1 MFKVN
6 SNDVWSITN
15 ERHNASPLLGF
26 LPLFSSMTVD
36 IEKLLNGG
44 LNLEFLVEF
53 SNRHV
58 RMAAVASH
66 WEKAGLL
73 TVEKLNSVDFV
84 DQITNGLANETI
96 SLNRLGDFL
105 NSADFSRFT
114 DHDLAKEISVTVDAL
129 GGFIVF
135 NNIVNS
141 SDFYH
146 EVFTRKILE
155 CLRASLGAN
164 SAVTAEAAYSVLTTP
179 EKIVWIQEEETSLL
193 EILALV
199 CQNPHLVSLAHDEKL
214 DEFFQGVSNMFGSA
228 LEVHVKRYFWIRYEQ
243 EGEILSGR
251 HFCNE
256 LAKMLRDGVNP
267 AIALNSVNERRL
279 RAKEQ
284 FDSMNSTVVLNSEAK
299 HLLEVARKFVYWK
312 LHLREVKVRFYCCA
326 DKLLDAAAKR
336 LNLDRYQVR
345 HLTIEELTGVL
356 RGTIK
361 LDTVSLDK
369 RMEYSVFHFASGRIT
384 VYEGQDAR
392 EIFSVVKQESVV
404 ATDIVSGVCAFPG
417 LVEGVVKQVLDVSDG
432 DNFLRGSILVA
443 YMTDVGV
450 VPAMKKARAIVTDV
464 GGVTCHASI
473 IAREFGIP
481 CLIGTK
487 IGTKVLL
494 NGYTVRVNATE
505 GFSTVLSKDVNPQK
519 ALTANVA
526 EDEDL
531 VVCNF
536 QIPVSGSL
544 HKEASHVRS
553 LEKTL
558 SSYVQIAGGKGASLG
573 QMLQLGLPVPMGF
586 VVLTSAFEQVF
597 FGTEYGARINQL
609 LLEIRDQRSLRRVS
623 KMIQE
628 LIINVEIPF
637 QIEHDI
643 RASFADLPFDH
654 VAVRSSATS
663 EDSATASWAGQ
674 LESFLNTTHDD
685 LLLNIRQCWASL
697 FSDRA
702 ILYRIHCDS
711 KDMSVAVVVQGM
723 LDSRISG
730 TAFSVHPVTGQSD
743 AILIESCIGLGETLV
758 LGKEMPTTFLVK
770 KDSLAVAH
778 KDIGEQKNGL
788 RRSANGN
795 GNELFVVDSTMQPLS
810 DSEAQEVAR
819 LVLDVEQK
827 FGFPVD
833 VEWAYE
839 GNRLYLLQSR
849 PITTTSKI
857 PKVQ

>member
-26 LPLFSSMTVD
+26 LPLFSSMTID
-36 IEKLLNGG
+36 IEKILNGG

-66 WEKAGLL
+66 WEKAGLV

-84 DQITNGLANETI
+84 DQITNGLANETVN
-96 SLNRLGDFL
+96 LNRLGDFL
-105 NSADFSRFT
+105 YSADFSKFA
-114 DHDLAKEISVTVDAL
+114 DYNLAKEIYVMIDAL
-129 GGFIVF
+129 VGFIVF
-135 NNIVNS
+135 NNIINT

-155 CLRASLGAN
+155 CLRTSLGVD
-164 SAVTAEAAYSVLTTP
+164 SSITAETVYSVLTTP
-179 EKIVWIQEEETSLL
+179 EKTVWIQEEETSLI

-199 CQNPHLVSLAHDEKL
+199 CQNPHLASLARDEKS
-214 DEFFQGVSNMFGSA
+214 DEFFHVVSNMFGSE
-228 LEVHVKRYFWIRYEQ
+228 LEVHVKKYFWIRYEQ
-243 EGEILSGR
+243 EGEILSGK

-256 LAKMLRDGVNP
+256 LAKMLRDGVD
-267 AIALNSVNERRL
+267 ATTASNSVNERRL

-284 FDSMNSTVVLNSEAK
+284 FDSISSKVVLNSEAK
-299 HLLEVARKFVYWK
+299 HFLEVARKFVYWK

-326 DKLLDAAAKR
+326 DKLLDEAAKR

-345 HLTIEELTGVL
+345 HLTVEELTGAL

-384 VYEGQDAR
+384 VYEGQNAR
-392 EIFSVVKQESVV
+392 DIFSVVKQESVV
-404 ATDIVSGVCAFPG
+404 ATDSVSGVCAFPG
-417 LVEGVVKQVLDVSDG
+417 LVDGLVKQVLDVDDG
-432 DNFLRGSILVA
+432 DHFLKGSVLVA

-450 VPAMKKARAIVTDV
+450 VPAMKKASAIVTDV

-494 NGYTVRVNATE
+494 NGYTVRVNATD
-505 GFSTVLSKDVNPQK
+505 GFSTVLSRDVNPRQE
-519 ALTANVA
+519 LTANLA

-531 VVCNF
+531 IVCNF
-536 QIPVSGSL
+536 QIPVSGFL
-544 HKEASHVRS
+544 REAANHIRS

-558 SSYVQIAGGKGASLG
+558 SSDVQIAGGKGASLG
-573 QMLQLGLPVPMGF
+573 QLLQFGLPVPRGF
-586 VVLTSAFEQVF
+586 VVLTSAFKEVF
-597 FGTEYGARINQL
+597 FGTECGTRINQL
-609 LLEIRDQRSLRRVS
+609 LLEIRDRRSLRRVA
-623 KMIQE
+623 KLIQE
-628 LIINVEIPF
+628 LIINVEVPF
-637 QIEHDI
+637 HIERDI
-643 RASFADLPFDH
+643 KASFADLPFDY

-674 LESFLNTTHDD
+674 FDSFLNTTRDD
-685 LLLNIRQCWASL
+685 LLLNVRRCWASL

-702 ILYRIHCDS
+702 ISYLIHCDS

-723 LDSRISG
+723 IDSRISG

-743 AILIESCIGLGETLV
+743 AVLIESCIGLGETLV

-770 KDSLAVAH
+770 KDGFTISH
-778 KDIGEQKNGL
+778 KEIGEQKNGL
-788 RRSANGN
+788 KRSDSGK

-810 DSEAQEVAR
+810 DLEAQEVAR

>member
-26 LPLFSSMTVD
+26 LPLFSSMTTD
-36 IEKLLNGG
+36 IETFLNEN

-73 TVEKLNSVDFV
+73 TVQKLNSVDFV
-84 DQITNGLANETI
+84 DRVINGLANETVN
-96 SLNRLGDFL
+96 LNRLGDL
-105 NSADFSRFT
+105 LRSANFSEFT
-114 DHDLAKEISVTVDAL
+114 DYDLAKEVSVTIDAL

-135 NNIVNS
+135 NNIINT

-146 EVFTRKILE
+146 EAFTHKILE
-155 CLRASLGAN
+155 CLKASL
-164 SAVTAEAAYSVLTTP
+164 SADSTITAETAYSALTTP
-179 EKIVWIQEEETSLL
+179 EKTVWIQEEETSLL
-193 EILALV
+193 EVLALV
-199 CQNPHLVSLAHDEKL
+199 CQNPHLTSLARLEKL
-214 DEFFQGVSNMFGSA
+214 DDFFHGVSNMFGSE
-228 LEVHVKRYFWIRYEQ
+228 LEAHVQKYFWIRYEQ
-243 EGEILSGR
+243 EGEILSGK

-256 LAKMLRDGVNP
+256 LAKMLCDGVDATN
-267 AIALNSVNERRL
+267 ASNSVNERRL

-284 FDSMNSTVVLNSEAK
+284 FDSINSMIVFNSETK

-326 DKLLDAAAKR
+326 GKLLDEAAKR
-336 LNLDRYQVR
+336 LNLNHYQVR
-345 HLTIEELTGVL
+345 HLTAEELINALSGV
-356 RGTIK
+356 IK
-361 LDTVSLDK
+361 LDADSLDK

-384 VYEGQDAR
+384 VYEGQNAR
-392 EIFSVVKQESVV
+392 DIFSIVKQESVV
-404 ATDIVSGVCAFPG
+404 ATNSVSGVCAFPG

-494 NGYTVRVNATE
+494 NGYTVRVNATD
-505 GFSTVLSKDVNPQK
+505 GFSTILSRDVNPRQE
-519 ALTANVA
+519 LTANLA
-526 EDEDL
+526 EDEEL
-531 VVCNF
+531 IVCNF
-536 QIPVSGSL
+536 QIPMSGFL
-544 HKEASHVRS
+544 RKEANHIRS

-558 SSYVQIAGGKGASLG
+558 SSDVQIAGGKGASLG
-573 QMLQLGLPVPMGF
+573 QMLQLSLPIPKGF
-586 VVLTSAFEQVF
+586 VVLASAFEEVF
-597 FGTEYGARINQL
+597 FGTEYGALINQL

-628 LIINVEIPF
+628 LVINVEIPF

-674 LESFLNTTHDD
+674 LDSFLNTTYDD

-702 ILYRIHCDS
+702 ISYRIHCDS
-711 KDMSVAVVVQGM
+711 KEMSVAVVVQGM

-743 AILIESCIGLGETLV
+743 VILIESCIGLGETLV

-770 KDSLAVAH
+770 KDSLGISH
-778 KDIGEQKNGL
+778 KDVSEQKNGV
-788 RRSANGN
+788 RRSANGK
-795 GNELFVVDSTMQPLS
+795 GNELFVVDSAMQPLS
-810 DSEAQEVAR
+810 DSEAQEIAR
-819 LVLDVEQK
+819 LVIDIEKK

-849 PITTTSKI
+849 PITTKLKVSK
-857 PKVQ
+857 V

>member
-6 SNDVWSITN
+6 SNDVWTITN

-26 LPLFSSMTVD
+26 LPLFSSMTTD
-36 IEKLLNGG
+36 IGTFLNED

-58 RMAAVASH
+58 RMAAVALH

-73 TVEKLNSVDFV
+73 TVQKLASVDFV
-84 DQITNGLANETI
+84 NRVINGLANETVN
-96 SLNRLGDFL
+96 LNRLGDFL
-105 NSADFSRFT
+105 RSANFAEFT
-114 DHDLAKEISVTVDAL
+114 DQDLAKEISVMVDAL
-129 GGFIVF
+129 GRFIVF
-135 NNIVNS
+135 NNIINT

-146 EVFTRKILE
+146 EAFTRKILE
-155 CLRASLGAN
+155 CLKASLGADSAITAETAY
-164 SAVTAEAAYSVLTTP
+164 SAVTIP
-179 EKIVWIQEEETSLL
+179 EKTVWIQEEETSLL
-193 EILALV
+193 EILALISK
-199 CQNPHLVSLAHDEKL
+199 NPHLTSLARDEKL
-214 DEFFQGVSNMFGSA
+214 DDFFHGVSNMFGSE
-228 LEVHVKRYFWIRYEQ
+228 LEVHVQKYFWIRYEQ
-243 EGEILSGR
+243 EGEILSGK

-256 LAKMLRDGVNP
+256 LAKMLRDGID
-267 AIALNSVNERRL
+267 ATSASNSVNERRL

-284 FDSMNSTVVLNSEAK
+284 FDSISSTVVLNSEAK

-326 DKLLDAAAKR
+326 DKLLDEAAKR
-336 LNLDRYQVR
+336 LNLNRYQVR
-345 HLTIEELTGVL
+345 HLTVEELTGAL

-361 LDTVSLDK
+361 LDTVSFDK
-369 RMEYSVFHFASGRIT
+369 RMEYSVFHFASGRIA
-384 VYEGQDAR
+384 VYEGQSAR
-392 EIFSVVKQESVV
+392 DVFGVVKQESVV
-404 ATDIVSGVCAFPG
+404 ATDSVSGVCAFPG
-417 LVEGVVKQVLDVSDG
+417 LVDGVVKQVLDVDDG
-432 DNFLRGSILVA
+432 DHFPKGSVLVA

-450 VPAMKKARAIVTDV
+450 VPAMKKASAIVTDV

-494 NGYTVRVNATE
+494 NGYTVRVNATD
-505 GFSTVLSKDVNPQK
+505 GFSKVLSKDINPRQE
-519 ALTANVA
+519 LTANLA
-526 EDEDL
+526 KDEDL
-531 VVCNF
+531 IVCNF
-536 QIPVSGSL
+536 QIPVSRFSS
-544 HKEASHVRS
+544 KEANHIRS

-558 SSYVQIAGGKGASLG
+558 SSDVQIAGGKGASLG
-573 QMLQLGLPVPMGF
+573 QLLQFSLPVPKGF
-586 VVLTSAFEQVF
+586 VVLTSAFKEVF
-597 FGTEYGARINQL
+597 FGTGYGAHINQL

-623 KMIQE
+623 KLIQE
-628 LIINVEIPF
+628 LIITVEIPF
-637 QIEHDI
+637 HIERDI
-643 RASFADLPFDH
+643 MASFGDLPFDY

-674 LESFLNTTHDD
+674 FDSFLNTTHDD
-685 LLLNIRQCWASL
+685 LLLNIRRCWASL

-702 ILYRIHCDS
+702 ILYLVHCDS

-723 LDSRISG
+723 IDSRISG
-730 TAFSVHPVTGQSD
+730 TAFSVHPVTGQSE
-743 AILIESCIGLGETLV
+743 AVLIESCIGLGETLV

-770 KDSLAVAH
+770 KDSLAISH

-788 RRSANGN
+788 RRSDSGK

-810 DSEAQEVAR
+810 DSEAQQVAR
-819 LVLDVEQK
+819 LVIDVEQK

-839 GNRLYLLQSR
+839 GNHLYLLQSR
-849 PITTTSKI
+849 PITTMSKI
-857 PKVQ
+857 SKV

>member
-6 SNDVWSITN
+6 LNDVWSITN

-36 IEKLLNGG
+36 IEAFLNGG

-73 TVEKLNSVDFV
+73 TVQKLNSVDFV
-84 DQITNGLANETI
+84 DRVISGLTNETVN
-96 SLNRLGDFL
+96 LNRLGDFL
-105 NSADFSRFT
+105 RSANFAEFT
-114 DHDLAKEISVTVDAL
+114 DQGLAKEISVTVDAL
-129 GGFIVF
+129 GRFIVF
-135 NNIVNS
+135 NNIINT

-146 EVFTRKILE
+146 EAFTRKILE
-155 CLRASLGAN
+155 CLKASLSTD
-164 SAVTAEAAYSVLTTP
+164 SAITAEVAYSALTTP
-179 EKIVWIQEEETSLL
+179 EKTVWIQEEETSLL

-199 CQNPHLVSLAHDEKL
+199 SKNPYLMSLACDEKL
-214 DEFFQGVSNMFGSA
+214 DDFFHGISNLFGSE
-228 LEVHVKRYFWIRYEQ
+228 LEVHVQKYFWIRYEQ

-256 LAKMLRDGVNP
+256 LSKMLRDGVDVAN
-267 AIALNSVNERRL
+267 ASNAVNERRL
-279 RAKEQ
+279 RTKEQ
-284 FDSMNSTVVLNSEAK
+284 FNSINSTLVFNSEAK
-299 HLLEVARKFVYWK
+299 HLLEVARKLVYWK

-326 DKLLDAAAKR
+326 DKLLDEAAKR
-336 LNLDRYQVR
+336 LNLNHSQVR
-345 HLTIEELTGVL
+345 HLTVDELVNALSGV
-356 RGTIK
+356 IQ
-361 LDTVSLDK
+361 LDADSLDK
-369 RMEYSVFHFASGRIT
+369 RMEYSVFHFASGRIA
-384 VYEGQDAR
+384 VYEGQSAR
-392 EIFSVVKQESVV
+392 DVFSVVKQESVIV
-404 ATDIVSGVCAFPG
+404 TDRVSGVCAFPG
-417 LVEGVVKQVLDVSDG
+417 LVDGVVKQVLDVDDG
-432 DNFLRGSILVA
+432 DHFPKGSVLVA

-487 IGTKVLL
+487 IGTKILL

-505 GFSTVLSKDVNPQK
+505 GFSTVLSRDIKPQQ
-519 ALTANVA
+519 ALTTNLP

-531 VVCNF
+531 IICNF
-536 QIPVSGSL
+536 QIPVSGFS

-558 SSYVQIAGGKGASLG
+558 SSDVQIAGGKGASLG
-573 QMLQLGLPVPMGF
+573 QMLQLSLPVPTGF
-586 VVLTSAFEQVF
+586 VVLTSAFEEVF
-597 FGTEYGARINQL
+597 FRTEYGAHINQF
-609 LLEIRDQRSLRRVS
+609 LLEIRDQCSLRRVA
-623 KMIQE
+623 KLIQE
-628 LIINVEIPF
+628 LIINAEIPF
-637 QIEHDI
+637 HIERDI
-643 RASFADLPFDH
+643 MASFADLPFDC

-674 LESFLNTTHDD
+674 FDSFLNTTYDE
-685 LLLNIRQCWASL
+685 LMLNIRRCWVSL

-702 ILYRIHCDS
+702 ISYLIHCDS
-711 KDMSVAVVVQGM
+711 KDISVAVVVQGM
-723 LDSRISG
+723 IDSRISG

-743 AILIESCIGLGETLV
+743 VILIESCIGLGETLV

-770 KDSLAVAH
+770 KDSLAISH
-778 KDIGEQKNGL
+778 KDVGEQKNGL
-788 RRSANGN
+788 RRSANGK
-795 GNELFVVDSTMQPLS
+795 GSKLFVVDSTMQPLS
-810 DSEAQEVAR
+810 DLEAQEVTR
-819 LVLDVEQK
+819 LVIDVEQK

-857 PKVQ
+857 SKVQ

>member
-26 LPLFSSMTVD
+26 LPLFSSMTID
-36 IEKLLNGG
+36 IEKILKGG

-84 DQITNGLANETI
+84 NQITNGLANETVN
-96 SLNRLGDFL
+96 LNRLGDFL
-105 NSADFSRFT
+105 YSANFSEFT
-114 DHDLAKEISVTVDAL
+114 GHDLANEISVTVDAL
-129 GGFIVF
+129 SIFIVF
-135 NNIVNS
+135 NNIINT

-146 EVFTRKILE
+146 EAFTRKILE
-155 CLRASLGAN
+155 CLRTSLGVA
-164 SAVTAEAAYSVLTTP
+164 SSVMAERAYSVLTTP
-179 EKIVWIQEEETSLL
+179 EKTVWIQEEETDLL

-199 CQNPHLVSLAHDEKL
+199 CQNPNLVSLARDKKL
-214 DEFFQGVSNMFGSA
+214 DEFFHGVSTMFGSE
-228 LEVHVKRYFWIRYEQ
+228 LEMHVKKYFWIRYEQ

-256 LAKMLRDGVNP
+256 LAKMLCDGVDVAN
-267 AIALNSVNERRL
+267 ALNSVNERRL
-279 RAKEQ
+279 HAKEQ
-284 FDSMNSTVVLNSEAK
+284 FDSIGSTIVLDSEAK
-299 HLLEVARKFVYWK
+299 HLLEVARKFIYWK

-326 DKLLDAAAKR
+326 DKLLDEAAKR
-336 LNLDRYQVR
+336 LNLNRYQVR
-345 HLTIEELTGVL
+345 HLTVEELTGAL
-356 RGTIK
+356 RGTIQM
-361 LDTVSLDK
+361 DTVSLDK

-384 VYEGQDAR
+384 VYEGRDAR
-392 EIFSVVKQESVV
+392 EVFSVVKQESVV
-404 ATDIVSGVCAFPG
+404 ATDSVSGVCAFPG

-450 VPAMKKARAIVTDV
+450 VPAMKKASAIVTDV

-494 NGYTVRVNATE
+494 NGYTVQVNATE
-505 GFSTVLSKDVNPQK
+505 GFSTVLSKDVGPQK
-519 ALTANVA
+519 ALPVNVA
-526 EDEDL
+526 GDEDL
-531 VVCNF
+531 VICNF
-536 QIPVSGSL
+536 QIPVSGFSR
-544 HKEASHVRS
+544 KETSHVRS
-553 LEKTL
+553 LQKIF
-558 SSYVQIAGGKGASLG
+558 SSDVQIAGGKGASLG
-573 QMLQLGLPVPMGF
+573 QMLQLSLPVPKGF
-586 VVLTSAFEQVF
+586 VVLTSTFEEIF
-597 FGTEYGARINQL
+597 FGTEYGVRINQL
-609 LLEIRDQRSLRRVS
+609 LLEILDQRSLHRVS

-628 LIINVEIPF
+628 LIINVEVPF

-674 LESFLNTTHDD
+674 LDSFLNTTHDN

-723 LDSRISG
+723 IDSRISG

-743 AILIESCIGLGETLV
+743 VVLIESCIGLGETLV

-770 KDSLAVAH
+770 KDVLAISH

-795 GNELFVVDSTMQPLS
+795 GNELFAVNSTMQPLS
-810 DSEAQEVAR
+810 DLEAQEVAQ

-857 PKVQ
+857 PGV

>member
-6 SNDVWSITN
+6 ANDVWSITN

-26 LPLFSSMTVD
+26 LPLFSSMTTD
-36 IEKLLNGG
+36 IEKILDGG

-73 TVEKLNSVDFV
+73 TVEKLKSVDFV
-84 DQITNGLANETI
+84 EQIINGLANETVN
-96 SLNRLGDFL
+96 LNRLGDFL
-105 NSADFSRFT
+105 YSADFSKFT
-114 DHDLAKEISVTVDAL
+114 DHDLAKEISVTVYAIGD
-129 GGFIVF
+129 FIVF
-135 NNIVNS
+135 NNIINT

-155 CLRASLGAN
+155 CLRTSLGVA
-164 SAVTAEAAYSVLTTP
+164 SSFTPETVYSVLTTP
-179 EKIVWIQEEETSLL
+179 KKTVWIQEEETSLI

-199 CQNPHLVSLAHDEKL
+199 SQNPHLVSLARDEKS
-214 DEFFQGVSNMFGSA
+214 DEFFHGVSSMFGSE
-228 LEVHVKRYFWIRYEQ
+228 LEVHVKKYFWIRYEQ
-243 EGEILSGR
+243 EGEILSGK

-256 LAKMLRDGVNP
+256 LAKMLRDGVT
-267 AIALNSVNERRL
+267 ATSASNSVSERRL

-284 FDSMNSTVVLNSEAK
+284 FDSIGSTVVLSFEAK

-326 DKLLDAAAKR
+326 DKLLDEAAKR
-336 LNLDRYQVR
+336 INLDRYQVR
-345 HLTIEELTGVL
+345 HLTVEELTGAL
-356 RGTIK
+356 CGTIK

-384 VYEGQDAR
+384 VYEGEDAR
-392 EIFSVVKQESVV
+392 NVFSVVKQESVV
-404 ATDIVSGVCAFPG
+404 ATDSVSGVCAFPG

-450 VPAMKKARAIVTDV
+450 VPAMKKASAIVTDV

-494 NGYTVRVNATE
+494 NGYTVLVNATE
-505 GFSTVLSKDVNPQK
+505 GFSKVLSKEIDPQK
-519 ALTANVA
+519 ALATNVTK
-526 EDEDL
+526 DEDL
-531 VVCNF
+531 VICNF
-536 QIPVSGSL
+536 QIPMSGFSA
-544 HKEASHVRS
+544 KEASHVRG
-553 LEKTL
+553 LEKIL
-558 SSYVQIAGGKGASLG
+558 SNDVQIAGGKGASLG
-573 QMLQLGLPVPMGF
+573 QMLQLSLPVPGGF
-586 VVLTSAFEQVF
+586 VVLTSAFENVF
-597 FGTEYGARINQL
+597 FGTECGARINQL
-609 LLEIRDQRSLRRVS
+609 LLEIRDQRSLRRVA

-628 LIINVEIPF
+628 LITNVEIPF
-637 QIEHDI
+637 YIENDI
-643 RASFADLPFDH
+643 KASFADLPFDY

-674 LESFLNTTHDD
+674 LDSFLNTTHDD
-685 LLLNIRQCWASL
+685 LLLNVRRCWASL

-702 ILYRIHCDS
+702 ISYRIHCDS

-743 AILIESCIGLGETLV
+743 VVLIESCIGLGETLV
-758 LGKEMPTTFLVK
+758 LGREMPTTFLVK
-770 KDSLAVAH
+770 KDSLAISH

-788 RRSANGN
+788 RRSDSGK
-795 GNELFVVDSTMQPLS
+795 GNELFVVDSTMKPLS

-819 LVLDVEQK
+819 LVLNVEQK
-827 FGFPVD
+827 FGFAVD

-839 GNRLYLLQSR
+839 GDRLYLLQSR

-857 PKVQ
+857 PKM